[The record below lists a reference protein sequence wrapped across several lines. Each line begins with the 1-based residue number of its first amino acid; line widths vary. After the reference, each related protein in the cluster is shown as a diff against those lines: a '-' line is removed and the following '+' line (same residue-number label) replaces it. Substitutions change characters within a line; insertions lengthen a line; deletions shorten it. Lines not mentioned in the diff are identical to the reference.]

1 MKKILVDMTASIIHH
16 GHIRLIK
23 KACKF
28 GKVYVALTTD
38 KEVKKHKGYFPE
50 LKYNQRKEILSELK
64 SVYKVIPSKWIITQ
78 KFLDNN
84 KIDLIVSGSDYAS
97 RKFKTKSLNFP
108 RTKGISSSQIRKKF
122 SSRVR

>member
-16 GHIRLIK
+16 GHVRLLK
-23 KACKF
+23 KASKF

-97 RKFKTKSLNFP
+97 RKFKT
-108 RTKGISSSQIRKKF
+108 Q
-122 SSRVR
+122 

>member
-16 GHIRLIK
+16 GHVRLLK
-23 KACKF
+23 KASKF

-38 KEVKKHKGYFPE
+38 KEVKKYKGYFPE
-50 LKYNQRKEILSELK
+50 LNYNQRKEIISEFK
-64 SVYKVIPSKWIITQ
+64 SVHKVIPCNWIITQ
-78 KFLDNN
+78 KFLDKNN
-84 KIDLIVSGSDYAS
+84 INLIVSGSDYVN

-108 RTKGISSSQIRKKF
+108 RTKNISSSQIRKKF